1 MAPHR
6 DERTFTRYGWL
17 ASAWTLVVSFQYGW
31 HISALNQIQAVLT
44 CKAGPADAR
53 ALPYGLP
60 ACIPMTDAVFG
71 TV

>member
-6 DERTFTRYGWL
+6 DDRSFTVYGWL
-17 ASAWTLVVSFQYGW
+17 ASVWTLLVSFQYGW

-44 CKAGPADAR
+44 CKGVADQS
-53 ALPYGLP
+53 ALHYGLP
-60 ACIPMTDAVFG
+60 ACIPMTDALFG